1 MQWTLRGPSSVDKVD
16 VDDVSGGRLNKILH
30 EVAHSLMWQR
40 RPDGDKW
47 HRSTASVISL
57 IEVAR

>member
-1 MQWTLRGPSSVDKVD
+1 MQWTLRGLGSIDEVD
-16 VDDVSGGRLNKILH
+16 VDDISRGRLNKILH
-30 EVAHSLMWQR
+30 EVAHLLMWRR

-57 IEVAR
+57 TEVAR